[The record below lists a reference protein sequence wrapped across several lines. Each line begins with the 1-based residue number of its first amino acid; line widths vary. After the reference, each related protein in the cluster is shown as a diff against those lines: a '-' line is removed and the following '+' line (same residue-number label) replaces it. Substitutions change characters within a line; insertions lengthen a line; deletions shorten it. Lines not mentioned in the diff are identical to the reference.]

1 MEAAVPRRNSI
12 ARRLTL
18 IVVGA
23 LTAAVFAV
31 GGVAL
36 FEQQR
41 QLARALETKAQSLAQ
56 YMAQVTPIS
65 VLSLNFVEM
74 NNNVR
79 KMVLTDDE
87 AVYAVLVN
95 DKGIPLAHYAREK
108 DPVVDAEA
116 RAFWAERNPVAAA
129 AAMKR
134 SARILEVE
142 VPITAAEKRIG
153 SVSVGFSFDRMRHAL
168 MVQIALIGA
177 VLVIV
182 AGVALL
188 SIELALRRM
197 LQPVKALTSA
207 ATQISG
213 GDLNVVL
220 TGTDRTDEIGVLA
233 RAFDS
238 MAAQLRALVAGMEQ
252 RMAELQRMGEAL
264 KKSEEE
270 FRRIVA
276 TANEG
281 IWVLGPDTRTTFVNP
296 VMSEMLGCTGE
307 AMIGRPMNDFML
319 QEDHADHSERMAARS
334 RGASEHYERRFR
346 RGDGQLLWAHVSAAP
361 ILDSAGRYAGS
372 FAMVT
377 DITARKQA
385 EEELKR
391 YRDRLEEEVEQR
403 MGDLVLARN
412 AAEAANK
419 AKSIFLA
426 GMSHELRTPLNAIL
440 GFSSLMHEDP
450 QLPESM
456 HQYMDIIIRSGE
468 HLLSIINDVLEMAKI
483 ESGRVQLE
491 NAPFD
496 LGAMVRDVIEMMEV
510 RARRKGLQLIVD
522 QASEFPRYI
531 VGDEARLRQ
540 VLINLVGNAIKF
552 TTQGGVTVRLG
563 TKENHCSHLIIEV
576 EDSGPGIAYED
587 QQRIFE
593 PFVQL
598 GEQRDS
604 KGTGLGLTITRQF
617 VRMMNGEIF
626 LESEP
631 GRGSLFRIDLPL
643 TEAAE
648 DDIPKPDHAG
658 SDHIVGLASGQPEYR
673 VLIVEDQLENQLLLS
688 RLMTSIGLQAKVAE
702 NGEQG
707 VHLFQDWHPHL
718 IWMDRKMPVMDGL
731 AATRRIRALPGGKE
745 VKIVAVTASAF
756 QEERAEMLDA
766 GMDDFVR
773 KPYRFGEIY
782 ECLAR
787 QLGVRY
793 VRETTPEPPAPVVS
807 LTPEMF
813 SRLPDELR
821 RELGI
826 ALDSLESERIARVVD
841 EVGKHD
847 ENLGK
852 ALSQYTERFDYPT
865 ILKMLQAP

>member
-1 MEAAVPRRNSI
+1 MP
-12 ARRLTL
+12 
-18 IVVGA
+18 
-23 LTAAVFAV
+23 
-31 GGVAL
+31 
-36 FEQQR
+36 
-41 QLARALETKAQSLAQ
+41 
-56 YMAQVTPIS
+56 
-65 VLSLNFVEM
+65 
-74 NNNVR
+74 
-79 KMVLTDDE
+79 
-87 AVYAVLVN
+87 
-95 DKGIPLAHYAREK
+95 
-108 DPVVDAEA
+108 
-116 RAFWAERNPVAAA
+116 
-129 AAMKR
+129 
-134 SARILEVE
+134 
-142 VPITAAEKRIG
+142 
-153 SVSVGFSFDRMRHAL
+153 
-168 MVQIALIGA
+168 LIGA
-177 VLVIV
+177 VLVVV
-182 AGVALL
+182 AGVTLL

-220 TGTDRTDEIGVLA
+220 SGTDRADEIGVLA
-233 RAFDS
+233 RAFES
-238 MAAQLRALVAGMEQ
+238 MAARLRELVAGMEQ
-252 RMAELQRMGEAL
+252 RMAELQTMGQAL
-264 KKSEEE
+264 QKSEEE

-281 IWVLGPDTRTTFVNP
+281 IWVLGADTRTTFVNP
-296 VMSEMLGCTGE
+296 VMSEMLGCSSD
-307 AMIGRPMNDFML
+307 AMIGRPMSDFL
-319 QEDHADHSERMAARS
+319 PEEDHADHSERMAARS

-361 ILDSAGRYAGS
+361 ILDDAGRYAGS

-385 EEELKR
+385 EDELKR
-391 YRDRLEEEVEQR
+391 YRDSLEEEVEQR
-403 MGDLVLARN
+403 TADLVLARN

-419 AKSIFLA
+419 AKSVFLA

-456 HQYMDIIIRSGE
+456 RQYLDIITRSGE

-496 LGAMVRDVIEMMEV
+496 LGAMVRDVSEMMEV
-510 RARRKGLQLIVD
+510 RAREKGLRLIVD

-540 VLINLVGNAIKF
+540 VLINLVGNAVKF
-552 TTQGGVTVRLG
+552 TAQGGVTVRLG

-587 QQRIFE
+587 QRRIFE

-617 VRMMNGEIF
+617 VHMMGGEIS
-626 LESEP
+626 LESVV
-631 GRGSLFRIDLPL
+631 GRGTLFRIDLPL
-643 TEAAE
+643 SEVAE
-648 DDIPKPDHAG
+648 DDVPKPARAG
-658 SDHIVGLASGQPEYR
+658 SEHIIGLAAGQPEYR
-673 VLIVEDQLENQLLLS
+673 ILIVEDQQENQLLLS
-688 RLMTSIGLQAKVAE
+688 RLMTSIGLQTKVAE

-707 VHLFQDWHPHL
+707 VALFLEWHPHL

-731 AATRRIRALPGGKE
+731 AAARRIRSLPGGEE

-793 VRETTPEPPAPVVS
+793 IREASPEAAVPAAP
-807 LTPEMF
+807 LTPDMF
-813 SRLPDELR
+813 SRVPDDLR
-821 RELGI
+821 EGLRI
-826 ALDSLESERIARVVD
+826 ALDSLEAERIARVVK
-841 EVGKHD
+841 EVGKYD
-847 ENLGK
+847 ENLEK

-865 ILKMLQAP
+865 ILKMLQAT